1 MIVFVCEYENV
12 NTNTLE
18 EQLPMEL
25 EFQVA
30 YEPLTWVLRTESAP
44 LKEQSMLFTGVH
56 FFQT

>member
-1 MIVFVCEYENV
+1 MFVCEYENV

-30 YEPLTWVLRTESAP
+30 YKPLTWVLRTESAP
-44 LKEQSMLFTGVH
+44 
-56 FFQT
+56 